1 MVNTLPS
8 SEERTR
14 LAERT
19 GMTPRAV
26 QIWVSRATSRLNGAN
41 EARSEGRRRETRS
54 SGAKREYISGQSE
67 TPSYE
72 RKTASPLARRDD

>member
-1 MVNTLPS
+1 MPSPAKRPAPEPTTAEHKKRRRTSAEELKILEDAYVVNTLPS

-26 QIWVSRATSRLNGAN
+26 QIWVSCV
-41 EARSEGRRRETRS
+41 TR
-54 SGAKREYISGQSE
+54 
-67 TPSYE
+67 
-72 RKTASPLARRDD
+72 